1 MNFKI
6 VSSNNKLKQK
16 AIHIFTILNMKES
29 IHIQDVDFWLI
40 DVKTIDKEAIESYK
54 NRQVSAFLLF
64 VVNDDKDIEII
75 LKNNFPNYINASFS
89 NEELKSW
96 YRFYKNTKKTKIIS
110 LNENTSINLDKN
122 ELILNDKV
130 YILTKQEIALLRALI
145 SGDFISTKLL
155 KSILKLNSETSV
167 RTIISRL
174 RKKID
179 CDIFIQKR
187 NYGYR
192 LNIVSSNIESNVS
205 NLYVKELEEQ
215 NALIQKIVDSSP
227 VYIVTFIHKQLF
239 CVNKSFRNLLGNDII
254 KELWDETKGDFF
266 QLIKHNSIDK
276 SELKKELFDTKTT
289 SEIKIY
295 DFKTDGYHKFKVQ
308 TYFFEKLDKH
318 LMIFS

>member
-1 MNFKI
+1 
-6 VSSNNKLKQK
+6 
-16 AIHIFTILNMKES
+16 
-29 IHIQDVDFWLI
+29 
-40 DVKTIDKEAIESYK
+40 IDKEAIESYK

>member
-6 VSSNNKLKQK
+6 VSSNNELKQK
-16 AIHIFTILNMKES
+16 AIHIFTILNMKEA

-54 NRQVSAFLLF
+54 NRQASAFLLF
-64 VVNDDKDIEII
+64 VVNDDEDIETI

-89 NEELKSW
+89 NKELKSW
-96 YRFYKNTKKTKIIS
+96 YRFYKNTKKIRFIS

-122 ELILNDKV
+122 ELILNDKIYV
-130 YILTKQEIALLRALI
+130 LTKQEIALLKALI

-192 LNIVSSNIESNVS
+192 LDIASFKVESKVS
-205 NLYVKELEEQ
+205 NLYIKELEEQ
-215 NALIQKIVDSSP
+215 NALIQKIVDSSS
-227 VYIVTFIHKQLF
+227 VNIVTLIHKQLF
-239 CVNKSFRNLLGNDII
+239 CVNKSFRDLLGNDII

-289 SEIKIY
+289 SEVEIY
-295 DFKTDGYHKFKVQ
+295 NFKTNGYHKFKVQ